1 MRFLLFILFIGL
13 CSPLA
18 AQYAP
23 QAGVS
28 GSTAIY
34 RADADF
40 VRWATGCTVQ
50 RGFLNIDTP
59 SLGQV
64 NYGDET
70 LALGYPDRYVVSLGD
85 SGVATVTFPGTL
97 YDGPGADFAIFEN
110 GFVNPANDS
119 QAFLELAYVEV
130 SSDGVNYAR
139 FPAHSLTPTT
149 TQIAG
154 SGDYMYA
161 NLIDGLAGKY
171 GADYGT
177 PFDLADVAVSSSVN
191 VSAITHIR
199 IVDVIGSVRTHSS
212 TDISGNVIND
222 PFPTQFPT
230 GGFDLDAVGAIHYN
244 SGVGVPV
251 TGNTSP
257 VAVYPNPTN
266 GVLYLHR
273 QDAGAL
279 DITLTTVAGAVVGQW
294 PDFTGTSIDMQ
305 QLLAGLYYL
314 TISDKNGNRWVE
326 KVTRR

>member
-1 MRFLLFILFIGL
+1 MRILLFILFIGL

-23 QAGVS
+23 QAGVP

-34 RADADF
+34 KADGSF

-50 RGFLNIDTP
+50 RGYLNIDTP
-59 SLGQV
+59 SLGV
-64 NYGDET
+64 VSNGADT
-70 LALGYPDRYVVSLGD
+70 DATGYPDRSVVSLGD
-85 SGVATVTFPGTL
+85 SGVAVVTFPGTL

-139 FPAHSLTPTT
+139 FPSHSLTQTT

-154 SGDYMYA
+154 AGDYMYA
-161 NLIDGLAGKY
+161 NLLDGLAGKY

-177 PFDLADVAVSSSVN
+177 PFDLADVATSGVN
-191 VSAITHIR
+191 INAITHIR
-199 IVDVIGSVRTHSS
+199 IVDVIGSIRTHSS
-212 TDISGNVIND
+212 QDIAGNIIND

-244 SGVGVPV
+244 SGVGVPGAATV
-251 TGNTSP
+251 RC
-257 VAVYPNPTN
+257 VRVYPNPTN
-266 GVLYLHR
+266 GRLYLQKHNA
-273 QDAGAL
+273 DEL
-279 DITLTTVAGAVVGQW
+279 DITLTTVAGSIAGQW
-294 PDFTGTSIDMQ
+294 PAFTGGSIDME
-305 QLLAGLYYL
+305 QLPAGLYYL
-314 TISDKNGNRWVE
+314 SISDKNGNRWVE
-326 KVTRR
+326 KVTRQ